1 MNKIVLISPFQAIG
15 VFKQLGFETLISADQ
30 EVIETYIHQHV
41 LKTKVIVY
49 DISLKEIINPL
60 KEQFKTSEFPIFMA
74 LAFNENQ
81 KLESLNEMHRQIEN
95 AVGVKI
101 E

>member
-1 MNKIVLISPFQAIG
+1 MNKIILISPFQAIG
-15 VFKQLGFETLISADQ
+15 VFKQLGFETLISANK
-30 EVIETYIHQHV
+30 EIIETYIHKNA

-49 DISLKEIINPL
+49 DISLKEIINPF